1 MWEEQAWRGVKVCP
15 CACTR
20 EFKVWKQNRDRNLVW
35 GAGEIVLGCG
45 VVEEKRSNDCPG
57 LYHLEGRELRTGQ
70 ESELPE
76 PALGAEAAE
85 SLVGWS
91 LWGFPPGVLEDCG
104 LLLPALSHLNILRP
118 QNIQTPG
125 PGEIMELGCLLPFN
139 YLSNMGAP

>member
-45 VVEEKRSNDCPG
+45 VVEEKRSKDCPG

-85 SLVGWS
+85 SCGVESVGFSSRCPRRLWAS
-91 LWGFPPGVLEDCG
+91 LTCPEPSEHPEAPEYSDSRARGDHGTWLPPPL
-104 LLLPALSHLNILRP
+104 
-118 QNIQTPG
+118 
-125 PGEIMELGCLLPFN
+125 
-139 YLSNMGAP
+139 